1 MAVDCGQPDGGG
13 FQEMIDLF
21 KRLIKVAFA
30 EWKLFYTDA
39 AAVLL
44 LVVAGIL
51 YAFYYPT
58 PYMNQTVSE
67 VPVAVVDLDHTV
79 MSRQLTQMSASA
91 QQIDVRYVF
100 SDLHEAEE
108 ALADEKIYGF
118 MVIPQNMEKTLRNGG
133 SVNVNVFTHGA
144 YVMLHGNIGTAF
156 TTCALT
162 VGATTKVKRIALEKK
177 VPAAKAMAM
186 RDPIPLS
193 IQTLYNNTGSYS
205 NYVVPSV
212 LVLIL
217 QQTLVIGICVLG
229 GARAHRKFRKKFRDS
244 FVENEKMPYRYFGRS
259 LAYFVHYCSFI
270 LFYHFVIYNIFDFP
284 RRGQLLPM
292 IAFAVVFLF
301 STINFGMVLSQVFL
315 RRETSMQ
322 IFLFMS
328 IPILFLANFSWPT
341 NLVPSWMVGLSALLP
356 STFAVPAWLSIE
368 QRGADIYE
376 ASALLYP
383 LALQAVFYMLLGLV
397 LTRIRDKSPLK
408 TGDM

>member
-1 MAVDCGQPDGGG
+1 
-13 FQEMIDLF
+13 MIDLF
-21 KRLIKVAFA
+21 TRLIKVAFA

-58 PYMNQTVSE
+58 PYMNQTVSK
-67 VPVAVVDLDHTV
+67 VPVAVVDMDHTV

-91 QQIDVRYVF
+91 QQIDVRYIF
-100 SDLHEAEE
+100 SDLREAEE

-118 MVIPQNMEKTLRNGG
+118 MVIPRDMEKTLRNGG

-162 VGATTKVKRIALEKK
+162 VGATTKVKRIALGKK

-186 RDPIPLS
+186 RDPTPLS

-229 GARAHRKFRKKFRDS
+229 GARAHRKFRKKYRDS
-244 FVENEKMPYRYFGRS
+244 LVENELMPYRYFGRS
-259 LAYFVHYCSFI
+259 LAYFLHYCSFI
-270 LFYHFVIYNIFDFP
+270 LFYHFVIYNLFDFP

-341 NLVPSWMVGLSALLP
+341 YLVPNWMVGLSALLP

-368 QRGADIYE
+368 QRGADIFE

-397 LTRIRDKSPLK
+397 LTRIRDKAPLK

>member
-1 MAVDCGQPDGGG
+1 
-13 FQEMIDLF
+13 MIDLF
-21 KRLIKVAFA
+21 RRLIKVAFA

-58 PYMNQTVSE
+58 PYMNQTVSK
-67 VPVAVVDLDHTV
+67 VPVAVVDMDHTV
-79 MSRQLTQMSASA
+79 MSRQLTQMSAAA
-91 QQIDVRYVF
+91 QQIDVRYIY
-100 SDLHEAEE
+100 SDIREAENAMANSE
-108 ALADEKIYGF
+108 IYGF
-118 MVIPQNMEKTLRNGG
+118 MVIPQNMEKNLRNGA
-133 SVNVNVFTHGA
+133 SVNIPVFTHGA

-162 VGATTKVKRIALEKK
+162 LGATTKVKRIALGKK

-186 RDPIPLS
+186 RDPAPLS

-229 GARAHRKFRKKFRDS
+229 GARAHRKFRKKFRES
-244 FVENEKMPYRYFGRS
+244 IVENERMPYRYFGRS
-259 LAYFVHYCSFI
+259 LAYFLHYCSFI

-292 IAFAVVFLF
+292 IAFAIVFLF

-328 IPILFLANFSWPT
+328 IPILFMANFSWPS
-341 NLVPSWMVGLSALLP
+341 NLMPNWIYGLSALLP

-397 LTRIRDKSPLK
+397 LTRIRDKTPLK

>member
-1 MAVDCGQPDGGG
+1 
-13 FQEMIDLF
+13 MIDLF

-44 LVVAGIL
+44 LVVAGVL

-58 PYMNQTVSE
+58 PYMNQTVSK

-79 MSRQLTQMSASA
+79 MSRQLTQMSHAS

-100 SDLHEAEE
+100 SDMREAEE

-118 MVIPQNMEKTLRNGG
+118 MVIPQDMEKTLRNGG
-133 SVNVNVFTHGA
+133 TANVNVFTHGA

-162 VGATTKVKRIALEKK
+162 VGATTKVKRIALGKR
-177 VPAAKAMAM
+177 VPAAKAIAM
-186 RDPIPLS
+186 RDPTPIS
-193 IQTLYNNTGSYS
+193 IQTLYNNTGSYA

-229 GARAHRKFRKKFRDS
+229 GARAHRRFRRKLRDS
-244 FVENEKMPYRYFGRS
+244 AVENELMPYRYFGRS
-259 LAYFVHYCSFI
+259 LAYFLHYCSFI
-270 LFYHFVIYNIFDFP
+270 LFYHFVIYNLFDFP

-292 IAFAVVFLF
+292 VAFAVVFLF

-322 IFLFMS
+322 IFLYMS

-341 NLVPSWMVGLSALLP
+341 DLMPSWMYGLSALLP
-356 STFAVPAWLSIE
+356 STFAVPAWLSIQ
-368 QRGADIYE
+368 QRGADIFE

-383 LALQAVFYMLLGLV
+383 LAIQAVFYMLLGLV
-397 LTRIRDKSPLK
+397 LTRIRDNTPLK

>member
-1 MAVDCGQPDGGG
+1 MFA
-13 FQEMIDLF
+13 
-21 KRLIKVAFA
+21 RLIKVAFA

-58 PYMNQTVSE
+58 PYMNQTVSK
-67 VPVAVVDLDHTV
+67 VPVAVVDMDHTV

-91 QQIDVRYVF
+91 QQIDVRYIF
-100 SDLHEAEE
+100 SDMREAEE

-118 MVIPQNMEKTLRNGG
+118 MVIPKDMEKTLRNGG

-162 VGATTKVKRIALEKK
+162 VGATTKVKRIALGKK

-186 RDPIPLS
+186 RDPTPLS

-229 GARAHRKFRKKFRDS
+229 GARAHRKFRKKYREAA
-244 FVENEKMPYRYFGRS
+244 VENEELPYRYFGRS
-259 LAYFVHYCSFI
+259 LAYFLHYCSFI
-270 LFYHFVIYNIFDFP
+270 LFYHFVVYNLFDFP

-322 IFLFMS
+322 IFLYMS
-328 IPILFLANFSWPT
+328 IPILFLANFSWPSY
-341 NLVPSWMVGLSALLP
+341 LVPSWMVGLSALLP
-356 STFAVPAWLSIE
+356 STFAVPAWLSIQ

-397 LTRIRDKSPLK
+397 LTRIRDKTPLK

>member
-1 MAVDCGQPDGGG
+1 M
-13 FQEMIDLF
+13 FELF
-21 KRLIKVAFA
+21 ARLIKVAFA

-58 PYMNQTVSE
+58 PYMNQTVSK
-67 VPVAVVDLDHTV
+67 VPVAVVDMDHTV

-91 QQIDVRYVF
+91 QQVDVRYIF
-100 SDLHEAEE
+100 SDMREAEE

-118 MVIPQNMEKTLRNGG
+118 MVIPKDMEKTLRNGG

-162 VGATTKVKRIALEKK
+162 VGATTKVKRIALGKK

-186 RDPIPLS
+186 RDPTPLS

-229 GARAHRKFRKKFRDS
+229 GARAHRKFRKKYREAA
-244 FVENEKMPYRYFGRS
+244 VENEKLPYRYFGRS
-259 LAYFVHYCSFI
+259 LAYFLHYCSFI
-270 LFYHFVIYNIFDFP
+270 LFYHFVVYNLFDFP

-322 IFLFMS
+322 IFLYMS
-328 IPILFLANFSWPT
+328 IPILFLANFSWPSY
-341 NLVPSWMVGLSALLP
+341 LVPSWMVGLSALLP
-356 STFAVPAWLSIE
+356 STFAVPAWLSIQ

-397 LTRIRDKSPLK
+397 LTRIRDKTPLK

>member
-1 MAVDCGQPDGGG
+1 
-13 FQEMIDLF
+13 MIDLF
-21 KRLIKVAFA
+21 TRLIKVAFA

-44 LVVAGIL
+44 LVVAGVL

-58 PYMNQTVSE
+58 PYMNQTVSK
-67 VPVAVVDLDHTV
+67 VPVAVVDMDHTV

-100 SDLHEAEE
+100 SDLREAEE

-118 MVIPQNMEKTLRNGG
+118 MVIPKDMEKTLRNGG
-133 SVNVNVFTHGA
+133 SVNLNVFTHGA

-156 TTCALT
+156 TTCGLT
-162 VGATTKVKRIALEKK
+162 LGATTKVKRIALGKK

-186 RDPIPLS
+186 RDPTPLS

-244 FVENEKMPYRYFGRS
+244 VVENERMPYRYFGRS
-259 LAYFVHYCSFI
+259 LAYFLHYCSFI

-292 IAFAVVFLF
+292 IAFAIVFLF

-341 NLVPSWMVGLSALLP
+341 YLVPSWMVGLSALLP

-368 QRGADIYE
+368 QRGADIFE

-397 LTRIRDKSPLK
+397 LTRIRDKTPLK

>member
-1 MAVDCGQPDGGG
+1 M
-13 FQEMIDLF
+13 FELF
-21 KRLIKVAFA
+21 RRLIKVAFA

-44 LVVAGIL
+44 LVVAGVL

-58 PYMNQTVSE
+58 PYMKQTVSK
-67 VPVAVVDLDHTV
+67 VPVAVVDLDRTV
-79 MSRQLTQMSASA
+79 MSRQLTQMSAAA
-91 QQIDVRYVF
+91 QQIDVRYIF
-100 SDLHEAEE
+100 NDIREAEE
-108 ALADEKIYGF
+108 ALASEKIYGF
-118 MVIPQNMEKTLRNGG
+118 MVIPQDMEKILRNGG
-133 SVNVNVFTHGA
+133 TASVNVFTHGA

-162 VGATTKVKRIALEKK
+162 LGATTKVKRIALKEK
-177 VPAAKAMAM
+177 VPAAKAMIM
-186 RDPIPLS
+186 REPMPLS
-193 IQTLYNNTGSYS
+193 IQTLYNNTGSYA

-212 LVLIL
+212 LVLVL

-229 GARAHRKFRKKFRDS
+229 GARAHRKFRKKHRDS
-244 FVENEKMPYRYFGRS
+244 GVENEKLFYRYFGRS
-259 LAYFVHYCSFI
+259 LAYFLHYCSFI
-270 LFYHFVIYNIFDFP
+270 LFYHFVVYNVFDFP
-284 RRGQLLPM
+284 RRGEILPM
-292 IAFAVVFLF
+292 VAFAVVFLF

-322 IFLFMS
+322 IFLYMS

-341 NLVPSWMVGLSALLP
+341 YLMPSWMVGFSALLP

-376 ASALLYP
+376 AAALLYP
-383 LALQAVFYMLLGLV
+383 LALQAVFYMLLGLLLSRV
-397 LTRIRDKSPLK
+397 RDESRLK

>member
-1 MAVDCGQPDGGG
+1 
-13 FQEMIDLF
+13 MIDLF
-21 KRLIKVAFA
+21 TRLFRVAFA

-58 PYMNQTVSE
+58 PYMNQTVSK

-79 MSRQLTQMSASA
+79 MSRQLTQMSGSA

-100 SDLHEAEE
+100 SDIREAEE

-118 MVIPQNMEKTLRNGG
+118 MVIPQDMEKTLRNGG

-162 VGATTKVKRIALEKK
+162 VGATTKVKRIALGKK

-186 RDPIPLS
+186 RDPTPIS

-229 GARAHRKFRKKFRDS
+229 GARAHRRFRKQHRDS
-244 FVENEKMPYRYFGRS
+244 AVENERMPYRYFGRS
-259 LAYFVHYCSFI
+259 LAYFLHYCSFI

-292 IAFAVVFLF
+292 IAFAIVFLF

-341 NLVPSWMVGLSALLP
+341 YLIPNWMYGLSALLP

-368 QRGADIYE
+368 QRGADIFE

-397 LTRIRDKSPLK
+397 LTRIRDKAPIK

>member
-1 MAVDCGQPDGGG
+1 M
-13 FQEMIDLF
+13 FELF
-21 KRLIKVAFA
+21 ARLIKVAFA

-58 PYMNQTVSE
+58 PYMNQTVSK
-67 VPVAVVDLDHTV
+67 VPVAVVDMDHTV

-91 QQIDVRYVF
+91 QQINVRYIF
-100 SDLHEAEE
+100 SDMREAEE
-108 ALADEKIYGF
+108 ALANEKIYGF
-118 MVIPQNMEKTLRNGG
+118 MVIPKDMEKTLRNGG

-162 VGATTKVKRIALEKK
+162 VGATTKVKRIALGKK
-177 VPAAKAMAM
+177 VPASKAMAM
-186 RDPIPLS
+186 RDPTPLS

-229 GARAHRKFRKKFRDS
+229 GARAHRKFRKKYREAA
-244 FVENEKMPYRYFGRS
+244 VENEKLPYRYFGRS
-259 LAYFVHYCSFI
+259 LAYFLHYCSFI
-270 LFYHFVIYNIFDFP
+270 LFYHFVVYNLFDFP

-322 IFLFMS
+322 IFLYMS
-328 IPILFLANFSWPT
+328 IPILFLANFSWPSY
-341 NLVPSWMVGLSALLP
+341 LVPSWMVGLSALLP
-356 STFAVPAWLSIE
+356 STFAVPAWLSIQ

-397 LTRIRDKSPLK
+397 LTRIRDKTPLK